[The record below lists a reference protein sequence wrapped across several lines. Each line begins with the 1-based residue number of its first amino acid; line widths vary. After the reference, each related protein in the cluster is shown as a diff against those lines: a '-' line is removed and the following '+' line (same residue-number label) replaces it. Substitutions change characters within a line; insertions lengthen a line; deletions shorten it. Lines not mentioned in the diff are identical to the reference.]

1 MWRFQSWGSPRD
13 PPCGCGT
20 CLGLGLVRKWSNS
33 LRALG
38 SSTVTVGG
46 SGANDARGMA
56 QGARDTSHTCSG
68 AGTGVGEV
76 AAEGTGVPPVRRE
89 GRGAVKV

>member
-1 MWRFQSWGSPRD
+1 MPEA
-13 PPCGCGT
+13 
-20 CLGLGLVRKWSNS
+20 
-33 LRALG
+33 LR
-38 SSTVTVGG
+38 
-46 SGANDARGMA
+46 MA

-76 AAEGTGVPPVRRE
+76 EAEGTGVLPVRRE